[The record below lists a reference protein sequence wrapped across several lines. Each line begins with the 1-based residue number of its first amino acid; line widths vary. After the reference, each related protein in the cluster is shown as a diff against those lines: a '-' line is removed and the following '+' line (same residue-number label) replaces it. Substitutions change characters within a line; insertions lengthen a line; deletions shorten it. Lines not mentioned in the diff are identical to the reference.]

1 MDALYGE
8 GCDRCADLRNDAAS
22 MTVEFS
28 EDALEKGLQEIL
40 SGMDVKHF
48 VQKDIY
54 RETLRQ
60 FNKAAAVGLSQAG
73 HPEDLTDAF
82 LEKIRHNNEV
92 FAAFK
97 THRMQNDIAR
107 QMLDAKGHLKS
118 FEQFARDVAPITGK
132 YTKTWLRTEYDT
144 AVTRAHR
151 AADWQHFE
159 KEKAIYPRLRWM
171 PTTSAAPDPLH
182 TTFWSQGL
190 TLAVDDPFWSH
201 HHPGDRWGCKCSLES
216 TVEPENDGP
225 ITNGPAYENSK
236 GLSGNPG
243 KSGKLFSED
252 HPYFPKNCGSC
263 PFNTGIKNILGTLF
277 NLTKDCEHCKAC
289 AQMIERS
296 LPKADKSAVPPS
308 AETYKVDPKSKSVFV
323 SPMHGENELEENTRI
338 ARFLTA
344 KLHEKV
350 FLLPRIDSNTAEQ
363 LILRKKLLPS
373 GVFDKKNPD
382 YMIGGK
388 LFDAKSLMNI
398 KPSDK
403 KRVRRKIQ
411 DRIKSALEQA
421 DNVVLEISG
430 SIPRKDVHHAVRGY
444 FKQSKGKHTII
455 IKRKNKCYIYSNE
468 E

>member
-8 GCDRCADLRNDAAS
+8 GCDRCADPRNDAAS

-28 EDALEKGLQEIL
+28 GEALEKGLQEIL
-40 SGMDVKHF
+40 GGMDVKHS

-107 QMLDAKGHLKS
+107 QMLDAKGRLKS
-118 FEQFARDVAPITGK
+118 FEQFARDVAPIAGK

-216 TVEPENDGP
+216 TVEPENDAP
-225 ITNGPAYENSK
+225 ITNGPAYENAK

-243 KSGKLFSED
+243 KSGKIFSED
-252 HPYFPKNCGSC
+252 HPYYPKNCSSC

-277 NLTKDCEHCKAC
+277 NLTKDCEHCKAI
-289 AQMIERS
+289 AQVTDSLRRAKAPTAEEKKASKALTDAFKETIPAGTFMPIPLQDVKHIDELSLSRTGVKNWRS
-296 LPKADKSAVPPS
+296 HPHKYVIVKNEAITKLPELFKRASYYGW
-308 AETYKVDPKSKSVFV
+308 AEDDTITVNGSIQPKHPRTKHWLYYKVRIFDDESLICVQVTEDGRKVPYCIDEYNVWKGRKVNKGTPPK
-323 SPMHGENELEENTRI
+323 
-338 ARFLTA
+338 
-344 KLHEKV
+344 
-350 FLLPRIDSNTAEQ
+350 
-363 LILRKKLLPS
+363 
-373 GVFDKKNPD
+373 
-382 YMIGGK
+382 
-388 LFDAKSLMNI
+388 
-398 KPSDK
+398 
-403 KRVRRKIQ
+403 
-411 DRIKSALEQA
+411 
-421 DNVVLEISG
+421 
-430 SIPRKDVHHAVRGY
+430 
-444 FKQSKGKHTII
+444 
-455 IKRKNKCYIYSNE
+455 
-468 E
+468 